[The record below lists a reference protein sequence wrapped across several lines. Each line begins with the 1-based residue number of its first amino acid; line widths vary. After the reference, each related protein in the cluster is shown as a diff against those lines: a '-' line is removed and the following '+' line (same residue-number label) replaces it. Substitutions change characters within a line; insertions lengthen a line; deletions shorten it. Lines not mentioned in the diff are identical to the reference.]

1 MRVGVTG
8 SSGFIGSALVAA
20 LVGRGD
26 DVVRFVRPDSPH
38 AGDKSI
44 RWDPSR
50 GLVDENDVRRVGAF
64 DAVVNLAGAGI
75 ADRRWTD
82 VRKEEIRRSRVDAT
96 TLLVQLLSG
105 SSGAS
110 FLASGSAIGIYGSCG
125 EQSLDE
131 SSPVGDD
138 FLARV
143 CTEWEQATSPLED
156 SGTTVAHLRTG
167 IVMSSKGGALKK
179 QLPLFRLGLGGVI
192 GSGRQ
197 WISPI
202 SLRDEVRAILWLI
215 DTRPSGPFNLVAPS
229 ALTNRA
235 FTDALARHMHRPA
248 RIGVP
253 AWALRVAL
261 GSDLVEGAILASQRV
276 VPTALS
282 ERGFEFENP
291 SIQSI
296 FSSAFSLTTDL

>member
-20 LVGRGD
+20 LGARGD
-26 DVVRFVRPDSPH
+26 DIVRFVRPDSPR
-38 AGDKSI
+38 AGDESI

-50 GLVDENDVRRVGAF
+50 GLVDEDDVRRVGAF

-82 VRKEEIRRSRVDAT
+82 ARQEVIRRSRVDAT
-96 TLLVQLLSG
+96 TTLIQLLSG
-105 SSGAS
+105 PTGTP

-125 EQSLDE
+125 DQSLDE
-131 SSPVGDD
+131 SSRVGDD

-143 CTEWEQATSPLED
+143 CAEWEQATSPLE
-156 SGTTVAHLRTG
+156 GTGTNVAHLRTG
-167 IVMSSKGGALKK
+167 IVMSTKGGALKK
-179 QLPLFRLGLGGVI
+179 QLPLFRCGLGGVM

-215 DTRPSGPFNLVAPS
+215 DTQPSGPFNLVAPA

-235 FTDALARHMHRPA
+235 FTDALARHMRRPA
-248 RIGVP
+248 RFKVP

-261 GSDLVEGAILASQRV
+261 GADLVDGAILASQRV
-276 VPTALS
+276 VPAALS
-282 ERGFEFENP
+282 ERGFEFESP

-296 FSSAFSLTTDL
+296 FSSAFS

>member
-20 LVGRGD
+20 LVERGN

-38 AGDKSI
+38 AGGESI

-50 GLVDENDVRRVGAF
+50 GLVDEDDVQRVGAF

-105 SSGAS
+105 SCGTPL
-110 FLASGSAIGIYGSCG
+110 LASGSAIGIYGSCG
-125 EQSLDE
+125 AQSLDE

-143 CTEWEQATSPLED
+143 CSEWEQATSPLRD
-156 SGTTVAHLRTG
+156 SGTIVVHLRTG

-192 GSGRQ
+192 SSGKQ

-202 SLRDEVRAILWLI
+202 SLRDQVRAILWLI
-215 DTRPSGPFNLVAPS
+215 DTRPSGPFNLVAPA

-235 FTDALARHMHRPA
+235 FTNTLARHLHRPA
-248 RIGVP
+248 RFGVP

-261 GSDLVEGAILASQRV
+261 GPDLVDGAILASQRV

-296 FSSAFSLTTDL
+296 FSSAFS

>member
-20 LVGRGD
+20 LAARGD
-26 DVVRFVRPDSPH
+26 VVVRFVRPDSPR
-38 AGDKSI
+38 AGDESI

-50 GLVDENDVRRVGAF
+50 GLVDETDVQRVGAF

-75 ADRRWTD
+75 ADRRWTE

-96 TLLVQLLSG
+96 SLLVQLLRGPSG
-105 SSGAS
+105 TSY
-110 FLASGSAIGIYGSCG
+110 LASGSAIGIYGSCG
-125 EQSLDE
+125 DALLDE

-138 FLARV
+138 FLAHV
-143 CTEWEQATSPLED
+143 CSEWERATAPLEH

-167 IVMSSKGGALKK
+167 IVMSTKGGALKR

-215 DTRPSGPFNLVAPS
+215 DTRPRGPFNLVAPE

-235 FTDALARHMHRPA
+235 FTDALARHLHRPA
-248 RIGVP
+248 RITVP
-253 AWALRVAL
+253 TWALRVAL

-276 VPTALS
+276 APTALS

-291 SIQSI
+291 NIGSIV
-296 FSSAFSLTTDL
+296 SSAFS

>member
-20 LVGRGD
+20 LVARGD
-26 DVVRFVRPDSPH
+26 DVVRFVRPGSPL
-38 AGDKSI
+38 AGDESI
-44 RWDPSR
+44 RWNPAR
-50 GLVDENDVRRVGAF
+50 GLVDENDLQRAGAF
-64 DAVVNLAGAGI
+64 DAVVNLAGAGV

-82 VRKEEIRRSRVDAT
+82 GRKEEIRRSRVDAT
-96 TLLVQLLSG
+96 TLLVQLLMG
-105 SSGAS
+105 SSGTS
-110 FLASGSAIGIYGSCG
+110 FLASGSAIGIYGSCD

-131 SSPVGDD
+131 SSPLGDD

-143 CTEWEQATSPLED
+143 CTEWEQATSPLEG
-156 SGTTVAHLRTG
+156 SGTDVAHLRTG
-167 IVMSSKGGALKK
+167 IVMSTKGGALKK

-215 DTRPSGPFNLVAPS
+215 DTRPSGPFNLVAPA

-235 FTDALARHMHRPA
+235 FTGTLARHMHRPA
-248 RIGVP
+248 RFGVP
-253 AWALRVAL
+253 AWALRAAL
-261 GSDLVEGAILASQRV
+261 GSELVDGAILASQRV

-282 ERGFEFENP
+282 ERGFEFESPN
-291 SIQSI
+291 IQSI
-296 FSSAFSLTTDL
+296 FSSAFS